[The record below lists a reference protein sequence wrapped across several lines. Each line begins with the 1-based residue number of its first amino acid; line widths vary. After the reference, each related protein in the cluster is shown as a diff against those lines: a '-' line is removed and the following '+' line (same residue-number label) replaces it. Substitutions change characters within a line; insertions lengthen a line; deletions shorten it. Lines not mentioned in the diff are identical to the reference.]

1 MITYCSTSFVNKK
14 YAPVNF
20 KEYAGFTTVHSKNVN
35 LTTNN
40 YTAFMRDY
48 DTLKFSQ
55 NYLTKTFPYG
65 AKIAEFGCS
74 TGQKLYSMMI
84 MLDKYNAQNK
94 YKLTGYDFPE
104 VLNNYDGI
112 YGISEVSNYERIL
125 FPNYKDIAPITDS
138 KVPVNEA
145 EEIRDTFYKYFENY
159 SPTDDIPQTKR
170 EKYQEMIRQNS
181 SVVQL
186 KNNST
191 AINKVKMKCGDINDI
206 NYILSA

>member
-94 YKLTGYDFPE
+94 Y
-104 VLNNYDGI
+104 DGI

-191 AINKVKMKCGDINDI
+191 AINKVKMKCGEIGR
-206 NYILSA
+206 AQV